1 MESREKQF
9 RNEVIAT
16 SAKKQKRG
24 AKPSQTQKKPSPRR
38 GERTPNVPPGR
49 VPTGRTLK
57 TKDNYLA
64 NSRTDSKKNRT
75 VVVIENDGR
84 DNLAVVPLSSRPGS
98 HRTQMKNYQQG
109 KSYFKHFV
117 EIEDDSGRPIRVN
130 EKFRANHKNQDVSE
144 KDIEKIKNKVFF
156 HSKPSLDNRNK
167 IERFRKRKNPQDKS

>member
-1 MESREKQF
+1 M
-9 RNEVIAT
+9 T
-16 SAKKQKRG
+16 KKQKCG
-24 AKPSQTQKKPSPRR
+24 GKPPQTQKKPSPRR
-38 GERTPNVPPGR
+38 GERILNVPPGR

-98 HRTQMKNYQQG
+98 HRTRMKNYQQG

-117 EIEDDSGRPIRVN
+117 EIEDDSGQPIRVN

-144 KDIEKIKNKVFF
+144 KDVLKIRDRVFY
-156 HSKPSLDNRNK
+156 HSTPSSDNLRK
-167 IERFRKRKNPQDKS
+167 IERFRKKKNPQDKS